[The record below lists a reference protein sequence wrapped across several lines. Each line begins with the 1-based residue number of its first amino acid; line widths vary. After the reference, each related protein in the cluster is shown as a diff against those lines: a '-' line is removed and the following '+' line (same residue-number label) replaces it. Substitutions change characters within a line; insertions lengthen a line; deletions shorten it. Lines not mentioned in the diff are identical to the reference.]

1 MTEKVTTYREIK
13 PAAACRYDGV
23 ALGVDYTLLSDP
35 SDVFDTP
42 ANGEFSMFHGGTK
55 LEDTKAA
62 LNAKATIALQG
73 YCVDKSLDYAA
84 SKGQEIVKLHCPIG
98 ITATDKFLMELSRVT
113 GKPIPAELELEREG
127 LRIRVRHEVEVRT
140 ITTTV
145 ADQGTSGS
153 TSASQLTGAAGV
165 QTEDTTGMITIASPI
180 VGTFY
185 RSPSPDADPYVE
197 EGDYVK
203 KGQVLCI
210 VEAMKLMNEIES
222 EVEGRVT
229 KILAEST
236 KPVEYGQ
243 ALFLVD
249 PTATP

>member
-1 MTEKVTTYREIK
+1 MSNQKSSKSKKRGAPIIL
-13 PAAACRYDGV
+13 PQAFAATASEQS
-23 ALGVDYTLLSDP
+23 TPLLS
-35 SDVFDTP
+35 
-42 ANGEFSMFHGGTK
+42 GQQTK
-55 LEDTKAA
+55 H
-62 LNAKATIALQG
+62 I
-73 YCVDKSLDYAA
+73 
-84 SKGQEIVKLHCPIG
+84 QELIDLLKKNNL
-98 ITATDKFLMELSRVT
+98 T
-113 GKPIPAELELEREG
+113 ELELERQG
-127 LRIRVRHEVEVRT
+127 LRIRVRYETGVKT
-140 ITTTV
+140 ITTIV
-145 ADQGTSGS
+145 PEQGTSIS
-153 TSASQLTGAAGV
+153 TTASQATVAAGT

-222 EVEGRVT
+222 EVDGRVT